1 MSEINQLPVQSAEEE
16 YSSLLGPSEPN
27 WAIRVRWRRL
37 AGLLNLSCL
46 LSETTLITD
55 TDVLENAN
63 FLESFKK
70 GQAEGLH
77 ARLKR
82 LVELGFIKLLIR
94 DEAYR
99 PDLQIPT
106 HSFTDIYNAWLT
118 QDPKDAWV
126 LHDWTDERRLYYRD
140 LDSWALTHTIQYPYR
155 QVKEL
160 FMANLRR
167 AAATYSA
174 DTAFMASVR
183 ALPKELQDEYFS
195 MLNRDWFSLTTVNQ
209 LFQRYGLTLADP
221 AMHYQGLLNQISY
234 SAYANSS
241 LVGLDVDGITSE
253 GHVAQAEVPRQL
265 PKLGLEAVMD
275 RADALLDGPPLAIL
289 GLLSPDE
296 IAQLRTLGRP
306 YFSLLA
312 LSRDE
317 EFRSQSSSSIG
328 NQFVTAATSYW
339 GQVCDYLRSRYGP
352 VVERRTRLGI
362 FFGYDPA
369 RDSLPSEVFSL
380 AVEAGAGVL
389 GAALPGVGQ
398 AVAKPATSAL
408 KLIRL
413 RFLFVTPTED
423 FKKIEQVLPRS
434 FWFRRSHPEV
444 LP

>member
-1 MSEINQLPVQSAEEE
+1 MLDVGQFPVSSSTEE

-27 WAIRVRWRRL
+27 WAVEVRWRRL

-46 LSETTLITD
+46 LSEMTLITD
-55 TDVLENAN
+55 TDICENAN

-70 GQAEGLH
+70 GQAEGLYT
-77 ARLKR
+77 RLRR

-94 DEAYR
+94 DQAYR
-99 PDLQIPT
+99 PNTQIPT
-106 HSFTDIYNAWLT
+106 HTFTDIYDAWLQ

-126 LHDWTDERRLYYRD
+126 LHDFTDERRLYYRD
-140 LDSWALTHTIQYPYR
+140 LDSWALAHTIQYSYR

-160 FMANLRR
+160 FMANLRL
-167 AAATYSA
+167 AASSYSA

-183 ALPKELQDEYFS
+183 ALPKGLQDEYFS
-195 MLNRDWFSLTTVNQ
+195 MLSRDWFSMTTVNQ
-209 LFQRYGLTLADP
+209 LFQKYGLTLADP

-234 SAYANSS
+234 SAYANSA
-241 LVGLDVDGITSE
+241 LVGIDADSITRE
-253 GHVAQAEVPRQL
+253 GYVAQAEVPKQL
-265 PKLGLEAVMD
+265 PELSVEAIME

-317 EFRSQSSSSIG
+317 EFRSKRGDSIG
-328 NQFVTAATSYW
+328 NLFVGAATSYW
-339 GQVCDYLRSRYGP
+339 AQVCDYIRSRYGP
-352 VVERRTRLGI
+352 VVERRTQLGI
-362 FFGYDPA
+362 FFGYDPS

-380 AVEAGAGVL
+380 AVEAGVGVL
-389 GAALPGVGQ
+389 GAAVPGVGP
-398 AVAKPATSAL
+398 VAKPATSAL

-413 RFLFVTPTED
+413 KFLFVTPTED
-423 FKKIEQVLPRS
+423 FKKIRQVLPHS
-434 FWFRRSHPEV
+434 FWFRRSHPDI